1 MKLPK
6 IKYGRNL
13 SGAEKVFN
21 FFATLSGIGVFTI
34 EFFKQVFRPPLE
46 IEETKRHMYDF
57 GLKSFPIVGTMGV
70 IIGFVLALEGYSVLQ
85 PFGGTEFLPGS
96 VGLSV
101 VREFAPILTALLFAG
116 RVSSGIGAELGSMR
130 VTEQID
136 AMDVSGIEPF
146 RFLVV
151 TRVIAATMILPL
163 LTVYV
168 IVISILGGYVAVYL
182 EDGMSFAYF
191 VNSMLPYV
199 HVNDLVAGLSKTFLF
214 GFAVGIVGA
223 YKGFATEGGTV
234 GVGQSTTSAVVI
246 SSLLILFID
255 MIMVKISLL

>member
-6 IKYGRNL
+6 LKYGTKLNF
-13 SGAEKVFN
+13 SDKFFN
-21 FFATLSGIGVFTI
+21 FFATLSGIGIFVI
-34 EFFKQVFRPPLE
+34 EFFKQVFRPPYE
-46 IEETKRHMYDF
+46 IEETKRHMLDF
-57 GLKSFPIVGTMGV
+57 GIKSLPIVGTMGI
-70 IIGFVLALEGYSVLQ
+70 IIGFVLSLEGYAVLQ

-96 VGLSV
+96 VGLSI

-116 RVSSGIGAELGSMR
+116 RVAAGIGAELGSMR

-136 AMDVSGIEPF
+136 AMDVSGVEPF
-146 RFLVV
+146 RYLVI

-168 IVISILGGYVAVYL
+168 IVISIFGGYVAVYL
-182 EDGMSFAYF
+182 EDGMSFTYF
-191 VNSMLPYV
+191 VNTMLPYV
-199 HVNDLVAGLSKTFLF
+199 HITDLIAGLSKTFLF
-214 GFAVGIVGA
+214 GFAVGIVGS
-223 YKGFATEGGTV
+223 YKGYATEGGTV
-234 GVGQSTTSAVVI
+234 GVGKSTTSSVVI

>member
-1 MKLPK
+1 MIFFNEQYRLFLYINYSDRMNLPK
-6 IKYGRNL
+6 HKYGQKLTNT
-13 SGAEKVFN
+13 EKLFN
-21 FFATLSGIGVFTI
+21 FFATLSGIGVFTA
-34 EFFKQVFRPPLE
+34 EYFKQIFLPPYE
-46 IEETKRHMYDF
+46 VEETKRHMFDF

-116 RVSSGIGAELGSMR
+116 RVSSGIAAELGSMK

-146 RFLVV
+146 KFLVV
-151 TRVIAATMILPL
+151 TRVTASVMILPL

-168 IVISILGGYVAVYL
+168 IIISILGGFVAV
-182 EDGMSFAYF
+182 
-191 VNSMLPYV
+191 
-199 HVNDLVAGLSKTFLF
+199 
-214 GFAVGIVGA
+214 
-223 YKGFATEGGTV
+223 
-234 GVGQSTTSAVVI
+234 
-246 SSLLILFID
+246 
-255 MIMVKISLL
+255 

>member
-13 SGAEKVFN
+13 SASEKFFN
-21 FFATLSGIGVFTI
+21 FFATLSGIGVFTA
-34 EFFKQVFRPPLE
+34 EFFRQVLRPPYE

-57 GLKSFPIVGTMGV
+57 GLKSFPIVGTMGI
-70 IIGFVLALEGYSVLQ
+70 IIGFVLALEGYAVLQ

-101 VREFAPILTALLFAG
+101 IREFAPILTALLFAG
-116 RVSSGIGAELGSMR
+116 RVSAGIGAELGSMR

-136 AMDVSGIEPF
+136 AMDVSGVEPF
-146 RFLVV
+146 KFLVV
-151 TRVIAATMILPL
+151 TRVVAATMILPL

-168 IVISILGGYVAVYL
+168 IVISIFGGYIAVYL
-182 EDGMSFAYF
+182 EDGMSFSYF

-199 HVNDLVAGLSKTFLF
+199 TINDLIAGLSKTFLF
-214 GFAVGIVGA
+214 GFTVGIVGA
-223 YKGFATEGGTV
+223 YKGFSTEGGTV
-234 GVGQSTTSAVVI
+234 GVGQSTTSSVVI